1 MNCISLIAY
10 FKLKSLTTIHWC
22 DIFILEI
29 PKLKGAPDSEGM
41 NYENLQD
48 TFCLDDSRSSLVCI
62 LIREFTFL
70 SGYILRNT
78 ALLLWQNDFNDQT
91 VYFIRFAV
99 ASLVLLVSLT

>member
-48 TFCLDDSRSSLVCI
+48 ASRLDDSRSSLGCI
-62 LIREFTFL
+62 LTREFI
-70 SGYILRNT
+70 ILQRRN
-78 ALLLWQNDFNDQT
+78 LLAR
-91 VYFIRFAV
+91 VYT
-99 ASLVLLVSLT
+99 L